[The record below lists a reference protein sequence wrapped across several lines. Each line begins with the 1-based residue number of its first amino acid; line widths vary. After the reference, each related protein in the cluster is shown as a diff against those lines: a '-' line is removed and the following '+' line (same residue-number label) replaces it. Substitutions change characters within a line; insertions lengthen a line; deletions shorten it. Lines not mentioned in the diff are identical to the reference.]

1 MKSNILNIIVIDNDR
16 LFHAAYKYYFET
28 YQDYSLQGI
37 YVSVDDALE
46 DYENVLPDIIVSEV
60 SMPEICGI
68 KGISMFRK
76 KDPEVKI
83 IMISAQNDFELIKR
97 SFKNRANGYL
107 TKPVTKKRLYNALNS
122 IKYEGATMSNDIVK
136 AVISMFHRK
145 SYNNFSERE
154 NQIID
159 YLCQGATYKLIADKL
174 FVTPS
179 TVNFHIQ
186 NIYLKL
192 DVNSKSEALIKLQEM
207 EN

>member
-1 MKSNILNIIVIDNDR
+1 MKSNILKIIVIDNDR
-16 LFHAAYKYYFET
+16 LFHAAYRYYFET

-37 YVSVDDALE
+37 YVSVEEALKDYDDL
-46 DYENVLPDIIVSEV
+46 LPDIIVSEV
-60 SMPEICGI
+60 SMPNVCGI
-68 KGISMFRK
+68 QGIGMFRK
-76 KDPEVKI
+76 KDPDVKI
-83 IMISAQNDFELIKR
+83 IMISAQNGFEIIKR
-97 SFKNRANGYL
+97 AFKNRANGYL
-107 TKPVTKKRLYNALNS
+107 TKPVTRKRLYNALNS
-122 IKYEGATMSNDIVK
+122 IKFEGATMSNDIVK

-192 DVNSKSEALIKLQEM
+192 DVNSKSEALTKLQEM